1 MEREMEKIH
10 TEYVKLSDIVESGK
24 SNLQITNSHNSV
36 SYDGFLKV
44 LEIRQMELDEVAR
57 AYSKTDFGKLGGW
70 YAQGGLPSLGK
81 KHR

>member
-1 MEREMEKIH
+1 MEKIH

-57 AYSKTDFGKLGGW
+57 AYSKTDFGKLGLGGW
-70 YAQGGLPSLGK
+70 HTQGGLPSLGK
-81 KHR
+81 KYR